1 MLNTKV
7 KIGLMQVLLVVC
19 CSATAHQHEGKI
31 KAIAKAD
38 RGIVEIAQGWIKTR
52 STNQQLTADY
62 VKAHMA
68 ESGII
73 NGGRYVGFGFVFDPE
88 NEGRM
93 VVARIVDESP
103 ASKVLEVGDEFVEV
117 NEVEVNQENM
127 DKLSF
132 RGKPGEQVQTVLI
145 RDGKKMSVSIARGII
160 SNVYG
165 KTILLDEIASA
176 NPDNWGVD
184 ELTIHESVMKDNVVY
199 VWSEFKAVENSSK
212 LPFES
217 HQVTRFVFDD
227 HHQVTRVDQL
237 QEDRFM
243 LEQQGFQISR

>member
-103 ASKVLEVGDEFVEV
+103 ASKVLEAGDEFVEV
-117 NEVEVNQENM
+117 NGVEVNQENM

-184 ELTIHESVMKDNVVY
+184 ELTIHESVRKDNVVY
-199 VWSEFKAVENSSK
+199 VWSEIKDVDWQSK
-212 LPFES
+212 LPYES
-217 HQVTRFVFDD
+217 HVVTRFVFDD
-227 HHQVTRVDQL
+227 HHRITRVGEL
-237 QEDRFM
+237 QEDRFV

>member
-1 MLNTKV
+1 
-7 KIGLMQVLLVVC
+7 
-19 CSATAHQHEGKI
+19 
-31 KAIAKAD
+31 
-38 RGIVEIAQGWIKTR
+38 
-52 STNQQLTADY
+52 
-62 VKAHMA
+62 
-68 ESGII
+68 
-73 NGGRYVGFGFVFDPE
+73 
-88 NEGRM
+88 
-93 VVARIVDESP
+93 
-103 ASKVLEVGDEFVEV
+103 
-117 NEVEVNQENM
+117 M

-199 VWSEFKAVENSSK
+199 VWSEFKAVENLSK

-227 HHQVTRVDQL
+227 HHQVARVDQL

>member
-103 ASKVLEVGDEFVEV
+103 ASKVLEAGDEFVEV

-184 ELTIHESVMKDNVVY
+184 ELTIHESVRKDNVVY
-199 VWSEFKAVENSSK
+199 VWSEIKDVDWQSK
-212 LPFES
+212 LPYES
-217 HQVTRFVFDD
+217 HVVTRFVFDD
-227 HHQVTRVDQL
+227 HHRITRVGEL
-237 QEDRFM
+237 QEDRFV